1 MPQTVLNTPEDNFKK
16 KKISYVGRPRNE
28 IAESGFQTI
37 MLRLEK
43 NRKQTSIADL
53 VREMEELCGVDNTYS
68 VVHLKRKIK
77 EYFGK
82 SILFTEEEGK
92 PSVLTF
98 RDNISPILH
107 NFYNRAGKENKKKK
121 RNLSYQLQHSL

>member
-1 MPQTVLNTPEDNFKK
+1 
-16 KKISYVGRPRNE
+16 
-28 IAESGFQTI
+28 
-37 MLRLEK
+37 
-43 NRKQTSIADL
+43 
-53 VREMEELCGVDNTYS
+53 MEELCGVDNTYS

-107 NFYNRAGKENKKKK
+107 NFYNRAGKEIKEEEKK
-121 RNLSYQLQHSL
+121 SIISTAAQLIKEDIKFITSKDNYYPSAEAIESKSSNA

>member
-1 MPQTVLNTPEDNFKK
+1 
-16 KKISYVGRPRNE
+16 
-28 IAESGFQTI
+28 
-37 MLRLEK
+37 
-43 NRKQTSIADL
+43 
-53 VREMEELCGVDNTYS
+53 MEELCGVDNTYS

-82 SILFTEEEGK
+82 SILFTEEGGK

-107 NFYNRAGKENKKKK
+107 KFYNRAGKENMDEEKKSIISTAAQLI
-121 RNLSYQLQHSL
+121 NLITSKDNFYLSAEAIESDVVAPLQIGLGIQMHHHFGSRFLIDRLYNLGFCS

>member
-1 MPQTVLNTPEDNFKK
+1 MRCIMLNATQTSELANKCHKLFLIHRKTILKR
-16 KKISYVGRPRNE
+16 KKISYVGIPRND

-43 NRKQTSIADL
+43 NKRQTSIADL
-53 VREMEELCGVDNTYS
+53 VREMHMEELCCVDNTYS

-82 SILFTEEEGK
+82 SILFTEEGK

-98 RDNISPILH
+98 RDNADI
-107 NFYNRAGKENKKKK
+107 A
-121 RNLSYQLQHSL
+121 QLL

>member
-1 MPQTVLNTPEDNFKK
+1 
-16 KKISYVGRPRNE
+16 
-28 IAESGFQTI
+28 

-43 NRKQTSIADL
+43 NKRQTSIADL
-53 VREMEELCGVDNTYS
+53 VREMEELCCVDNTYS

-82 SILFTEEEGK
+82 SILLTEEEGK

-98 RDNISPILH
+98 RDNADI
-107 NFYNRAGKENKKKK
+107 A
-121 RNLSYQLQHSL
+121 QLL

>member
-1 MPQTVLNTPEDNFKK
+1 M
-16 KKISYVGRPRNE
+16 SYVGIPRND

-43 NRKQTSIADL
+43 NERQTSIADL
-53 VREMEELCGVDNTYS
+53 VREMEELCYVDNTYS

-82 SILFTEEEGK
+82 SILLTEKEGK

-98 RDNISPILH
+98 RDNADI
-107 NFYNRAGKENKKKK
+107 A
-121 RNLSYQLQHSL
+121 QLL